1 MGETLYSDVIYVA
14 VNQYVPESEL
24 NLLWT
29 LKALRVKKLCLL
41 QVLIPFSPNPCK
53 YILYI
58 LLYVLFCFFFWFGWF
73 KSHKRFMDQYII
85 LWRIDCVFFFLT
97 IRWQSQ
103 DDTILSL
110 GIYYT
115 SEYMNIFG
123 NILRKHIPNIHLYID
138 RKTWNPSYI

>member
-29 LKALRVKKLCLL
+29 LKTLRVKKLCLL

-85 LWRIDCVFFFLT
+85 L
-97 IRWQSQ
+97 
-103 DDTILSL
+103 
-110 GIYYT
+110 
-115 SEYMNIFG
+115 
-123 NILRKHIPNIHLYID
+123 
-138 RKTWNPSYI
+138 